1 MEYLKRFLLVLA
13 VPLAMMSCGKTEMK
27 TITSSE
33 IELLEEYP
41 MEGAN
46 TVTGIWNVD
55 LGDIDAA
62 KIKKARLAS
71 ITFTTVNPENS
82 DGIQEMTIQLA
93 ASGAAM
99 QKVAVLNPV
108 PQNVTQLSP
117 SVASEQ
123 GNLADLMRQKE
134 ITLVADVNLAEE
146 LEGELLLKAVM
157 NFEIEVKQ

>member
-1 MEYLKRFLLVLA
+1 MRKLVPILALVL
-13 VPLAMMSCGKTEMK
+13 PLAMMSCGKTE
-27 TITSSE
+27 TQIISSSE
-33 IELLEEYP
+33 IELIEEYP

-46 TVTGIWNVD
+46 TVTGIWNID
-55 LGDIDAA
+55 LGDIDAD
-62 KIKKARLAS
+62 KIKKARLSS
-71 ITFTTVNPENS
+71 ITFTTISPETS

-93 ASGAAM
+93 ASGASM

-108 PQNVTQLSP
+108 PQNATELTP
-117 SVASEQ
+117 SVAANQE
-123 GNLADLMRQKE
+123 NIADLIRQKE